1 MISPLAWDR
10 MQRISSAILLSY
22 TQVRS
27 SFSCNNA
34 TLFKNKLLSYAD
46 LSRIRNNLPDP
57 DRNFKIE
64 IKEKAGSILDPICST
79 FKLEFKTKIKIL
91 KKMFM

>member
-57 DRNFKIE
+57 DRNFNIE
-64 IKEKAGSILDPICST
+64 IKEKSG
-79 FKLEFKTKIKIL
+79 IKIRSYL
-91 KKMFM
+91 LYI